1 VHADEK
7 LSAFMEL
14 KARFVAERES
24 MAPANR
30 KPSKTAKRVRFLFI
44 DDSYGRGGGVGRD
57 LGDGASLGVGVG
69 LGVDVGV
76 GVGVGATK
84 AYTLLSPAT

>member
-1 VHADEK
+1 
-7 LSAFMEL
+7 
-14 KARFVAERES
+14 

-76 GVGVGATK
+76 GVGVAVGVGVGVGAAK
-84 AYTLLSPAT
+84 AHTLLSPAT